1 MSTIE
6 ILFFLKKLISQF
18 LYPLSTA
25 LILLTIG
32 LIFLFLT
39 RYQKLGKVLSLLC
52 LCILLMVSY
61 KPVAL
66 KFLYHLERQALPLLK
81 DASTQPIANLPEAP
95 WIVVLSSGHAIDP
108 ALPAT
113 SQLSIHALARLVE
126 GIRVHRLLPQSKLL
140 LSGGPLIN
148 RRSNGSVMA
157 TAAQSLGVSKDAIV
171 IGPLALDT
179 QGEAMALRE
188 RLGQSPFILVTSA
201 LHMQRSVGLFTKLGM
216 QPVPSPAAY
225 MTRDVENMNKRA
237 PAPGNFFPQAHM
249 LEAST
254 QAIHEYIGTL
264 WAKLRGRI

>member
-1 MSTIE
+1 MSTTE
-6 ILFFLKKLISQF
+6 MLFFLKKLISQF
-18 LYPLSTA
+18 LYPLPLA

-32 LIFLFLT
+32 LLLLFLT
-39 RYQKLGKVLSLLC
+39 RYQKLGKALSLIC
-52 LCILLMVSY
+52 LCILLIVSY
-61 KPVAL
+61 KPIAL
-66 KFLYHLERQALPLLK
+66 KFLYHLERQSLPLLK
-81 DASTQPIANLPEAP
+81 NASTQLDPHLPETP

-126 GIRVHRLLPQSKLL
+126 GIRLQRLLPQSKLL

-148 RRSNGSVMA
+148 RHSNGLVMA
-157 TAAQSLGVSKDAIV
+157 TAAQALGVSKDVIE

-201 LHMQRSVGLFTKLGM
+201 LHMKRAVGLFTKLGM

-225 MTRDVENMNKRA
+225 VTKDVENKNKTI
-237 PAPGNFFPQAHM
+237 PAPGNFFPQARM

-254 QAIHEYIGTL
+254 QGIHEYIGAL
-264 WAKLRGRI
+264 WSNLRGRI